1 MREQNDQEELKKKYF
16 KIERPSCLSLLLERG
31 GGGGVATMATCRL
44 ELLNYEV
51 GG

>member
-1 MREQNDQEELKKKYF
+1 MREQNDQEELKKYF

-31 GGGGVATMATCRL
+31 GGGGGVATMATCRL
-44 ELLNYEV
+44 ELINYEV